1 MRYRQQRLLGAA
13 RTGAY
18 YAVAPFIGVL
28 LSVLILKEIPRFT
41 FYIASVIM
49 AAGFFTAASD
59 KPLLRRKTD
68 ASPIEHKYKT
78 DDDTGA

>member
-28 LSVLILKEIPRFT
+28 LSVLILKEIPHFT
-41 FYIASVIM
+41 FYIVTVIM
-49 AAGFFTAASD
+49 AAGSPTAASD

>member
-41 FYIASVIM
+41 FYIVLVIM
-49 AAGFFTAASD
+49 AAGSFTAASD

-68 ASPIEHKYKT
+68 ASPIEHKSKP
-78 DDDTGA
+78 DGDTGA